1 MPRETLDSKLR
12 KLYDGILVLGSMVES
27 ATIASVEALKKHDL
41 QAAKILYEGD
51 RKINAKR
58 YELENELI
66 TTIATTQPI
75 VATDLRTVASIYEI
89 ISELERMGDYAKGI
103 AKITILIGN
112 EPHIKPII
120 DIPRMADLA
129 VSMLHRSIS
138 AFVNNDVQTAEN
150 IPHEDDQVD
159 YLYNQV
165 YRELITII
173 FSNPS
178 TIEQANYLLWAA
190 HNLERLADRVT
201 NICERTVYTTTGK
214 LIEFDRSDDEIDI
227 ERLDDL

>member
-201 NICERTVYTTTGK
+201 NICERTVYTATGK

-227 ERLDDL
+227 GRLDDL